1 MLVAEGLTATINRC
15 TYTIMKSEDAHT
27 LSQCSECA
35 CFNVRKA
42 ARAITRFYDAVFQ
55 PSGIQA
61 TQFSL
66 LTVAQNRGEL
76 PITETADRLGL
87 DRTTLTRNLKVL
99 AAKGL
104 IAVGPGK
111 DGRTKAIRL
120 TAAGREAL
128 QKALPYW
135 KQAQQVIVRE
145 LGHTR
150 FKTLLKELSAIRTLS
165 KQSN

>member
-1 MLVAEGLTATINRC
+1 
-15 TYTIMKSEDAHT
+15 MKPNGAFKLSE
-27 LSQCSECA
+27 CSDCA

-55 PSGIQA
+55 PSGILA

-66 LTVAQNRGEL
+66 LTVAQHRQEL
-76 PITETADRLGL
+76 PITEAADRLGL
-87 DRTTLTRNLKVL
+87 DRTTLTRNLKVMQS
-99 AAKGL
+99 KGF

-111 DGRTKAIRL
+111 DGRTKAIRV

-135 KQAQQVIVRE
+135 KEAQHDIVHK
-145 LGHTR
+145 LGATR
-150 FKTLLKELSAIRTLS
+150 FKNLLKELSAIRSLS
-165 KQSN
+165 NQSN